1 MSNFTVMAGG
11 NNNGPAP
18 WRAEPTSASLCWDEV
33 AMYVEW
39 AAVDTHVVFN
49 CSGSCVECCHDQVW
63 LHDALEFYI
72 SAGINASWNTQT
84 HVHNVRPPSHLRLLC
99 CHCCRCPRHMKTA

>member
-1 MSNFTVMAGG
+1 MAGG
-11 NNNGPAP
+11 NNNGPAQR
-18 WRAEPTSASLCWDEV
+18 WKAEPTSASLCWDEA

-99 CHCCRCPRHMKTA
+99 CHC

>member
-11 NNNGPAP
+11 NNNGPAHP

-49 CSGSCVECCHDQVW
+49 
-63 LHDALEFYI
+63 
-72 SAGINASWNTQT
+72 
-84 HVHNVRPPSHLRLLC
+84 
-99 CHCCRCPRHMKTA
+99 